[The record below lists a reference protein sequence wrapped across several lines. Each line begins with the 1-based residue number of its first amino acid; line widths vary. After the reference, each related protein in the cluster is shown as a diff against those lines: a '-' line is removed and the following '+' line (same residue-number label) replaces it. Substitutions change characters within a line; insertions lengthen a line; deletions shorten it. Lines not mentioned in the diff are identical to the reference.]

1 MCFSNYEVSELAIGR
16 VLERFKKL
24 QELGEV
30 TAWVQLESQPGD
42 FREFPSGLDRRLV
55 QALQQS
61 GISHLYSHQLDAY
74 QKIRQGRNIVVVTPT
89 ASGKT
94 LCYNLPVLERLLE
107 HPESRAIYLFPTKA
121 LAQDQMAELRRLED
135 LVGTNFGIHT
145 YDGDTPG
152 DMRRRIRS
160 SARIILSNPDM
171 LHSAILPHHPKWVEL
186 FQNLRYVVIDELHT
200 YRGVFGS
207 HVANLIRRL
216 KRIAG
221 FYDSELQFICASA
234 TIANPAELA
243 GNLLEEEIVA
253 IEENGA
259 PRAAKDL
266 IFYNPPLTNPQ
277 LGLRRSALAA
287 GRRFAEAFL
296 KEKVQT
302 LVFASSRVNVEVLL
316 RYLQNAIPGRPGDP
330 PAVRGYRGGYLPNT
344 RREIERQLREKELL
358 GVVSTNALELGID
371 IGSLEACIL
380 AGYPGSVASTWQQI
394 GRSGRRTGRS
404 AAILIARNLPLDQFM
419 VRSPEYF
426 LDRSPENGLIHPDNL
441 QILVAHIKC
450 AAFELPFQDGESFG
464 KEDLP
469 EVLGFLEEQRM
480 LTRAGSSWHWSDES
494 YPADSVS
501 LRTVSEENF
510 IVFDSSE
517 RNRAL
522 AEVDFDSA
530 PELIHEDAIYL
541 CEGRQYH
548 VDNLDYDGRKAYV
561 TPVDVDYYTD
571 AITYSGLRIL
581 REDESTRSALVR
593 RAHGE
598 VHLVKKFPGYKKFKF
613 YTRENLG
620 YGKILLP
627 LHELHTTA
635 YWFTVQER
643 DLLDIGLR
651 RDQQIRGFLGIA
663 YALHHLATLLLMCD
677 PSDLGRSVGDLS
689 TEWFAQN
696 GPEGLGFYSSS
707 AERES
712 ANPDWLACF
721 DPTIFLYDKYP
732 GGIGFSEKL
741 FESHDLAL
749 EQVRK
754 MVQACSCG
762 DGCPSCVGPVMK
774 VGEATRRYALEILQ
788 SICRRPTL
796 IQ

>member
-243 GNLLEEEIVA
+243 GNLLGEEIVA

-598 VHLVKKFPGYKKFKF
+598 VHLVKKFPGYKKIKF

-663 YALHHLATLLLMCD
+663 YALHHLATLRLMCD

-721 DPTIFLYDKYP
+721 DPTIFLYDNYP

>member
-1 MCFSNYEVSELAIGR
+1 MELPIDR
-16 VLERFKKL
+16 VLARFKKL
-24 QELGEV
+24 QDQGEV
-30 TAWVQLESQPGD
+30 TAWVQLESQPGA
-42 FREFPSGLDRRLV
+42 FREFPAELDRRLV
-55 QALQQS
+55 KVLRQS
-61 GISHLYSHQLDAY
+61 GISNLYSHQLEAY
-74 QKIRQGRNIVVVTPT
+74 QKVRQGRNVVVVTPT

-94 LCYNLPVLERLLE
+94 LCYNLPVLERLLH

-135 LVGTNFGIHT
+135 LVETDFGIHT

-152 DMRRRIRS
+152 DMRRRIRD

-207 HVANLIRRL
+207 HVANLVRRL
-216 KRIAG
+216 KRIAR
-221 FYDSELQFICASA
+221 FYGTQLQFICASA

-243 GNLLEEEIVA
+243 EKLLEEEIQA
-253 IEENGA
+253 IEDNGA

-266 IFYNPPLTNPQ
+266 IFYNPPLINPQ

-296 KEKVQT
+296 KEKIQT

-316 RYLQNAIPGRPGDP
+316 RYLQNAIPGLPGET
-330 PAVRGYRGGYLPNT
+330 PAVRGYRGGYLPKT

-404 AAILIARNLPLDQFM
+404 AAVLIARNLPLDQFM

-426 LDRSPENGLIHPDNL
+426 LERSPENGLIHPDNL

-450 AAFELPFQDGESFG
+450 AAFELPFQEGELFG
-464 KEDLP
+464 KE
-469 EVLGFLEEQRM
+469 ELGEILDFLVEQRM
-480 LTRAGSSWHWSDES
+480 LTRAGNSWHWSDES

-501 LRTVSEENF
+501 LRTVAEENF
-510 IVFDSSE
+510 IVFNSSE
-517 RNRAL
+517 NNRAI

-530 PELIHEDAIYL
+530 PELIHEDAIYM

-548 VDNLDYDGRKAYV
+548 VDRLDYDGRKAYV

-581 REDESTRSALVR
+581 REDDSARSAR
-593 RAHGE
+593 ARPAHGE
-598 VHLVKKFPGYKKFKF
+598 VHLVKKFPGYKKIKF

-635 YWFTVQER
+635 YWFTVEEN
-643 DLLDIGLR
+643 DLLEIGLR

-677 PSDLGRSVGDLS
+677 PGDLGRSVGDRS
-689 TEWFAQN
+689 TEWFAQS

-707 AERES
+707 AELES

-721 DPTIFLYDKYP
+721 DPTIFLYDNYP

-749 EQVRK
+749 EQVQRMIK
-754 MVQACSCG
+754 ACCCG
-762 DGCPSCVGPVMK
+762 DGCPSCVGPVMA

-788 SICRRPTL
+788 LISARP
-796 IQ
+796 Q